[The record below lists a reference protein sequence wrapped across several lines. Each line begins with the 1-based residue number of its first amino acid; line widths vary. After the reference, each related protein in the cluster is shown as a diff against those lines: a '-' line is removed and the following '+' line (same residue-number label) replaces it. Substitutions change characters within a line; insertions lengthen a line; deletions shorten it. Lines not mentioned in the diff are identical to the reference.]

1 MVTVNLF
8 MFIRVHLIQ
17 VLSIEFPYVPLHDLL
32 TSPDMPL
39 YDLLTSPDV
48 PLHDLL
54 TSPDEHAGLK
64 YATQVNIICFLK
76 NCSDVINLQTDKVC
90 CKCVL

>member
-1 MVTVNLF
+1 MVTVDLF

-54 TSPDEHAGLK
+54 TSPDVPLHDLLTSPDEHAGLK
-64 YATQVNIICFLK
+64 YATQINIICFRIIVPM
-76 NCSDVINLQTDKVC
+76 S
-90 CKCVL
+90 